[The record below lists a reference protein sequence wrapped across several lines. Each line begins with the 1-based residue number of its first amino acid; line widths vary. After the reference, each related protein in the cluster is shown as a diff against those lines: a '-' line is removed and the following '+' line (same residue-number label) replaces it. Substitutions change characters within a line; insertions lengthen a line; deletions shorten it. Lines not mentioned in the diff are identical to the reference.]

1 MISYFCQFKKN
12 NTMKQTSFI
21 LILISALLIL
31 PGVSFAQKKCE
42 KKCEKKCRKKE
53 SKTAKVVLTN
63 NTDTI
68 SYIIGSDIARSFK
81 SNDVIVNFDVMNMGI
96 HDAMNGADTIF
107 TQEQIQQIM
116 TEWNQRMMK
125 ERQDREQQSTIE
137 NRKKGDEY
145 LAENKKKEGVVE
157 LPSGLQYKV
166 IREGSGVSPADTSM
180 VKVDY
185 VGTLI
190 DGTVF
195 DSSRDRG
202 EPIEF
207 AVNGVIPGWTEA
219 LKLMKPGAVYMLYI
233 PADLAY
239 GDRKMG
245 KIPPGS
251 TLIFEVELYAV
262 VE

>member
-1 MISYFCQFKKN
+1 
-12 NTMKQTSFI
+12 MKQTGFI

-31 PGVSFAQKKCE
+31 PGASFAQKKSD
-42 KKCEKKCRKKE
+42 KKGRKKE
-53 SKTAKVVLTN
+53 SKAAQVLLTS

-81 SNDVIVNFDVMNMGI
+81 SNDVVVNFDVMNAGI
-96 HDAMNGADTIF
+96 RDAMKGADTIF

-116 TEWNQRMMK
+116 TEWNQRMMQ
-125 ERQDREQQSTIE
+125 ERQEKEQQETMN
-137 NRKKGDEY
+137 NRKRGEEF
-145 LAENKKKEGVVE
+145 LSENKTKEGVTE

-166 IREGSGVSPADTSM
+166 IREGAGASPADTSM

-195 DSSRDRG
+195 DSSRERG

-219 LKLMKPGAVYMLYI
+219 LKMMKPGSVYMLYI

-251 TLIFEVELYAV
+251 MLIFEVELYEV
-262 VE
+262 VDK

>member
-1 MISYFCQFKKN
+1 
-12 NTMKQTSFI
+12 MKQTGII

-31 PGVSFAQKKCE
+31 PGVSFAQKKSD
-42 KKCEKKCRKKE
+42 KKGRKKE
-53 SKTAKVVLTN
+53 SAAAPVVLTN

-81 SNDVIVNFDVMNMGI
+81 SNDVVVNFDVMNMGI
-96 HDAMNGADTIF
+96 RDAMNGADTIF

-116 TEWNQRMMK
+116 TAWNQRMMQEK
-125 ERQDREQQSTIE
+125 QHKSEQEAQE
-137 NRKKGDEY
+137 NRKKGAEF
-145 LAENKKKEGVVE
+145 LAENRKKEGVIE

-180 VKVDY
+180 VEVDY

-195 DSSRDRG
+195 DSSRERG

-219 LKLMKPGAVYMLYI
+219 LKLMKPGSLYMLYI
-233 PADLAY
+233 PAELAY

-251 TLIFEVELYAV
+251 TLIFEVELYV
-262 VE
+262 VDNK